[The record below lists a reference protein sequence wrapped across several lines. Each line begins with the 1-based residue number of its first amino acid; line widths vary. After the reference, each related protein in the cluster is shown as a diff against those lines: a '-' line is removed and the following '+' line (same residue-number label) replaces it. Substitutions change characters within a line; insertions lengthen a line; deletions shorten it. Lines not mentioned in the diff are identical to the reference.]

1 MALTQEGLQAIA
13 TIMDAKLDP
22 INERLDKIE
31 NRFGDIERQIKV
43 SEKKLTIR
51 IDSTENI
58 LLDEIERIHE
68 ILDKHVQDTKKHLA

>member
-1 MALTQEGLQAIA
+1 MALTQEDLQAIA

-22 INERLDKIE
+22 ITERLDK
-31 NRFGDIERQIKV
+31 IERQIKV

-58 LLDEIERIHE
+58 LLDEIERVHE
-68 ILDKHVQDTKKHLA
+68 ILDKHIQDTKKHLA

>member
-1 MALTQEGLQAIA
+1 MALTQEDLLAIA

-31 NRFGDIERQIKV
+31 RQIKV

-51 IDSTENI
+51 IDSSETL
-58 LLDEIERIHE
+58 LLDEIERVHE